1 MTANPVDQQQALN
14 FMRQLQAL
22 TNRVHA
28 TGHLDELLL
37 EISSDVC
44 EVFAAER
51 LTIYVVGDDGR
62 EIVSRVKTGLE
73 GFKELRIPV
82 NDRSVAGYVAN
93 QKRLV
98 NLRDVY
104 DIQELAAHSTT
115 LQFLQT
121 VDKQTGFRAREMLA
135 APIVAEADGTLVGV
149 IQLINHVPKTPFGTL
164 AEEGIKLLA
173 KTLAV
178 ALRQR
183 QTPFP
188 FTASN
193 KYQGLVASGAIKPAA
208 LQVAVKE
215 SQRSRVDLE
224 SLLMTNYQIKPAVLG
239 ASYASFYGVPY
250 EPFKPDRLKPVE
262 LLRSIKRDFAAEN
275 CWLPVDEG
283 NGSIVVISPDP
294 EKARASHTVGHVF
307 PGRKAEFRVCTVQD
321 FRQILDQFFGTASG
335 VGAGESVDELLSG
348 MGGEDEVDT
357 LSAEEISL
365 AQDNELVKLVNQL
378 IVEAHKQGASDIHIE
393 PSPGNDKT
401 RIRFRRD
408 GSLMQYR
415 EVPAAYRNPM
425 VTRLKIMC
433 DLDISERRKPQ
444 DGKIKFKKYVP
455 GLDIELRVATIPTAG
470 GVEDVVMRILAAG
483 EPLPLEKLALSP
495 HNLSTLKEV
504 IAKPYGLFFVCGP
517 TGSGKTTTLHSILK
531 HLNTE
536 ETKIWTAEDPVEITQ
551 KGLRQVQVNVK
562 AGLTFASIMRSF
574 LRADPDIIMVGEMRD
589 AETTGI
595 GIEASLTGHLVLAT
609 LHTNSAPESIIRLLD
624 MGMDPFNFADAML
637 GILAQ
642 RLAKR
647 LCSCK
652 TAYVA
657 DQHEVQQLAKEYSA
671 ELANL
676 PAWQADPRAALAEL
690 QQEWVMRFADDAGK
704 FTLYRPAGCDKC
716 ANTGYKGRVGLHEL
730 LVGSDAVKALIQEHA
745 RVPAIL
751 GQGLQDGM
759 RTLKQ
764 DGIEKVLGGLTDMA
778 QVRAVCIK

>member
-1 MTANPVDQQQALN
+1 MTANPQDHQQALE

-37 EISSDVC
+37 EIGSDVC
-44 EVFAAER
+44 AVFAAER
-51 LTIYVVGDDGR
+51 LTIYVLGEDGR
-62 EIVSRVKTGLE
+62 EIVSRVKLGLE
-73 GFKELRIPV
+73 GFKELRIPI
-82 NDRSVAGYVAN
+82 NDRSVAGFVAN
-93 QKRLV
+93 NKKLL
-98 NLRDVY
+98 NLHDVY
-104 DIQELAAHSTT
+104 DIQELASHSTT
-115 LQFLQT
+115 LQFLQA

-135 APIVAEADGTLVGV
+135 APIVSDSDGALLGV
-149 IQLINHVPKTPFGTL
+149 IQLINHLPKTPFGPL
-164 AEEGIKLLA
+164 AEEGIRLLA

-178 ALRQR
+178 ALRHR
-183 QTPFP
+183 QTPYP

-193 KYQGLVASGAIKPAA
+193 KYQGLVSAGTLTPAA
-208 LQVAVKE
+208 LQVAAKE
-215 SQRSRVDLE
+215 ARRSRTDLE
-224 SLLMTNYQIKPAVLG
+224 TVLMNNFQIKPALLG

-250 EPFKPDRLKPVE
+250 EPFRADRVKPLD
-262 LLRSIKRDFAAEN
+262 LLRNIKREFATEN
-275 CWLPVDEG
+275 CWLPIEETSAG
-283 NGSIVVISPDP
+283 LLVVSPDP
-294 EKARASHTVGHVF
+294 EKAKASHTIGHVF
-307 PGRKAEFRVCTVQD
+307 HGKKVDLRVCTVQD
-321 FRQILDQFFGTASG
+321 FKQSLDLYFGSEAAIGS
-335 VGAGESVDELLSG
+335 ESVDELLSG
-348 MGGEDEVDT
+348 MDDDEVEAVSTED
-357 LSAEEISL
+357 ISL
-365 AQDNELVKLVNQL
+365 AQDNELVKLVNQI
-378 IVEAHKQGASDIHIE
+378 IVEANKLGASDIHIE
-393 PSPGNDKT
+393 PSPGNEKT

-415 EVPAAYRNPM
+415 DIPAAYRNPL

-433 DLDISERRKPQ
+433 DLDISEKRKPQ

-483 EPLPLEKLALSP
+483 EPLPLDKLALSP
-495 HNLSTLKEV
+495 HNLHMLKDV
-504 IAKPYGLFFVCGP
+504 ISKPYGLFFVCGP

-531 HLNTE
+531 YLNTE

-562 AGLTFASIMRSF
+562 AGLTFAGIMRSF

-624 MGMDPFNFADAML
+624 MGMDPFNFADALL

-647 LCSCK
+647 LCGCK
-652 TAYVA
+652 QPYTPNQDEVRHLLNEYCEELKSTEAW
-657 DQHEVQQLAKEYSA
+657 QHEPAYPAIYKDWVQ
-671 ELANL
+671 
-676 PAWQADPRAALAEL
+676 
-690 QQEWVMRFADDAGK
+690 RFGNDKGE
-704 FTLYRPAGCDKC
+704 FTLYKPVGCEKC
-716 ANTGYKGRVGLHEL
+716 GDTGYKGRVGLHEL
-730 LVGSDAVKALIQEHA
+730 LVASDDVKRLVQERA
-745 RVPAIL
+745 RVPKIL
-751 GQGLQDGM
+751 ASGLDSGM